1 MVYRE
6 ERELGEGV
14 RGLTASCRLL
24 PPFHQA
30 HPVPHV
36 QLVVLL
42 TSSSPSPP
50 TSHSSSPLL
59 LSQSSP
65 LTFSLWSRWLLSP
78 PLPPP
83 PPLPSPPLL
92 TFSLW
97 SCWLLLS

>member
-42 TSSSPSPP
+42 TSSSPSLPP
-50 TSHSSSPLL
+50 PLPL
-59 LSQSSP
+59 CPPSP
-65 LTFSLWSRWLLSP
+65 LTFSLWS
-78 PLPPP
+78 
-83 PPLPSPPLL
+83 
-92 TFSLW
+92 F
-97 SCWLLLS
+97 WLLLS